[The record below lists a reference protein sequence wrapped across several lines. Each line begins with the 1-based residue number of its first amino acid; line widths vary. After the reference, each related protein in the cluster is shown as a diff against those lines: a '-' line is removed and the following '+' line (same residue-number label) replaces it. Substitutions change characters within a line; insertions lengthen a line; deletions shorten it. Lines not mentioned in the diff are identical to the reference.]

1 MAREEGVG
9 VLTVGAKSL
18 WSGHVIVAAGV
29 KSTPH
34 HHGDTESAIRALR
47 RRALAVRADL
57 SDRADIDNLR
67 TEMRSEIGSLRSEVG
82 SLRTEFDGKL
92 ARLEGRMYAA
102 NAALAIA
109 VAGLVIAAAKVL

>member
-1 MAREEGVG
+1 MRRSATASRYSTRSRLV
-9 VLTVGAKSL
+9 APAPSKSG
-18 WSGHVIVAAGV
+18 WSRLVN
-29 KSTPH
+29 STPS
-34 HHGDTESAIRALR
+34 GGW
-47 RRALAVRADL
+47 V
-57 SDRADIDNLR
+57 IDPLR

>member
-1 MAREEGVG
+1 MVTDAQRHALYDELVHSHGREHADTMMDLWPGVG
-9 VLTVGAKSL
+9 
-18 WSGHVIVAAGV
+18 WSDVA
-29 KSTPH
+29 
-34 HHGDTESAIRALR
+34 R
-47 RRALAVRADL
+47 
-57 SDRADIDNLR
+57 RADIDNLS